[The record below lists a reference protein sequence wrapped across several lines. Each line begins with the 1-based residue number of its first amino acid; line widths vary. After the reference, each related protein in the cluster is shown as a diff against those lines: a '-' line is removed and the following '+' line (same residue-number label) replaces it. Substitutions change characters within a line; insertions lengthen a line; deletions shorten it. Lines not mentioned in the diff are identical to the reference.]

1 LSGALEEAFHAAL
14 SDQPADAQ
22 AIRIVIKLVR
32 PNDCSLRDGSA
43 QAERRPSFCLGI
55 K

>member
-1 LSGALEEAFHAAL
+1 VHESGSGWRTSNPHCHLNL
-14 SDQPADAQ
+14 LRQ
-22 AIRIVIKLVR
+22 
-32 PNDCSLRDGSA
+32 NDCSLRDGPA